1 MIEAYI
7 LILFVIVTYIVG
19 RAIGYE
25 QAKKRDKHQMFLNRN
40 RLIRKGKEL

>member
-25 QAKKRDKHQMFLNRN
+25 QAKKIQAPNVSKQKQIN
-40 RLIRKGKEL
+40 